1 MLTGL
6 GIDIV
11 EIERIA
17 KSLENE
23 RFIERIFTPLEIEY
37 CEARKTGR
45 TESYAA
51 RFAAKE
57 AMAKALGC
65 GIGAELEFK
74 EIEIFNNSNGK
85 PLIRLLRKSTQ
96 HHPSLNFHLSLTHTA
111 HSAAAV
117 VIAEKEFLA

>member
-6 GIDIV
+6 GIDLV

-65 GIGAELEFK
+65 GIGSELEFK
-74 EIEIFNNSNGK
+74 EIEIFNDSKGK
-85 PLIRLLRKSTQ
+85 PQIRLLGKSAQ
-96 HHPSLNFHLSLTHTA
+96 NHPGLHFHLSLTHTA

-117 VIAEKEFLA
+117 VIAEKELTA

>member
-6 GIDIV
+6 GIDLV

-23 RFIERIFTPLEIEY
+23 RFIQRIFTPLEIEY

-45 TESYAA
+45 TESFAA

-74 EIEIFNNSNGK
+74 EIEVFNAPNGK
-85 PLIRLLRKSTQ
+85 PQIRLLGKSSQ
-96 HHPSLNFHLSLTHTA
+96 NHPGLNFHLSLTHTA

-117 VIAEKEFLA
+117 VVAEKELTA

>member
-6 GIDIV
+6 GIDLV

-23 RFIERIFTPLEIEY
+23 RFIQRIFTPLEIEY

-74 EIEIFNNSNGK
+74 EIEVFNTPNGK
-85 PLIRLLRKSTQ
+85 PQIRLLGQSALK
-96 HHPSLNFHLSLTHTA
+96 HPKLKFHISLTHTT
-111 HSAAAV
+111 HSAGAV
-117 VIAEKEFLA
+117 VVSEDV